1 MSRRAPNCRMS
12 ATTSST
18 GFCNCLRPQAAGATQ
33 NSQSWAQERVAS
45 NTACVR

>member
-1 MSRRAPNCRMS
+1 MS

-18 GFCNCLRPQAAGATQ
+18 GFWYCLRPQAVGATQ

-45 NTACVR
+45 KTALVR